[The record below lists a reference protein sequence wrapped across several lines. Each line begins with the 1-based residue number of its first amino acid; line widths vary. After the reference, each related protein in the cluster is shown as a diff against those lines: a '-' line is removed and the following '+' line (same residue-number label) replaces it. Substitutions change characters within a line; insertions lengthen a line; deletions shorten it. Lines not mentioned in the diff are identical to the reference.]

1 MPPKRG
7 KSKEQQAGNTPAGSA
22 DIREFIQ
29 QEKAVRMS
37 LRSEVESRSEEEVE
51 TSESE
56 EECPEEI
63 LVDTQKGEQINNN
76 ELARLLRTNFAEVKG
91 DIKRINEKLTVNDG
105 KIDKLNESMSHVSQR
120 VETVSA
126 ENKMISESVEK
137 NKKDIEKMINQ
148 QNEFNTN
155 YEKIMALANSLE
167 QKEALIK
174 HLQIRLEALE
184 YENRKQKDKN
194 EEWEQHS
201 RKMNLWIYG
210 VEEGENEITKQAV
223 RDFCI
228 KILKLRAN
236 VVDSW
241 LIKNTHRVGDQN
253 NKKRPII
260 VAFVQWDDRQTLLR
274 SGKDLFQY
282 NKDNGTTY
290 AIKTDL
296 APRARQ
302 LRKDLYVVSNN
313 MKEAEGCQSKVRDN
327 PKGRVWLVRKQRKE
341 DKKWDIVRHINPKY
355 LPKGKS
361 SLDMYNPP
369 K

>member
-1 MPPKRG
+1 MPPKKG
-7 KSKEQQAGNTPAGSA
+7 KAKDQQTGNSSAGS
-22 DIREFIQ
+22 IVRLLLQ
-29 QEKAVRMS
+29 QEKTPKMS
-37 LRSEVESRSEEEVE
+37 LRSEAESEEERE

-56 EECPEEI
+56 EESTEEI
-63 LVDTQKGEQINNN
+63 VVVTPKGGIVDNN
-76 ELARLLRTNFAEVKG
+76 EIARLLETNFAEVKG

-126 ENKMISESVEK
+126 ENKTISESVDK
-137 NKKDIEKMINQ
+137 NKEEIEKIIRQ

-210 VEEGENEITKQAV
+210 VEESEKENTKQAV

-228 KILKLRAN
+228 KTLKLKAN

-241 LIKNTHRVGDQN
+241 WIKNTHRVGDPN

-260 VAFVQWDDRQTLLR
+260 VAFVLWDDRQALLR

-282 NKDNGTTY
+282 NKDNSTTY

-302 LRKDLYVVSNN
+302 LRKDLYEVSNN
-313 MKEAEGCQSKVRDN
+313 MKDAEGCQSKVRDN
-327 PKGRVWLVRKQRKE
+327 PKGRVWLVKKQKKE
-341 DKKWDIVRHINPKY
+341 DKKWEIVRHINPKY

-361 SLDMYNPP
+361 GLDMYSPP